1 MPFVYHL
8 PCFFC
13 FQFGGKL
20 VSFGNEALQAGQTGV
35 MYMVFVSQVVTEH
48 ELIADSNQLETALQH
63 GQYSEFC
70 EAKIS
75 SSTTPHERSVW
86 NFLRASFQTNTRAEL
101 LSLLGFKSD
110 EINNKVM

>member
-1 MPFVYHL
+1 M
-8 PCFFC
+8 
-13 FQFGGKL
+13 
-20 VSFGNEALQAGQTGV
+20 SFGNEALQAGQTSV
-35 MYMVFVSQVVTEH
+35 MYTVFVSQVVTEH
-48 ELIADSNQLETALQH
+48 ELIAHSNQLETALQY

-75 SSTTPHERSVW
+75 SSTTLHERSVW
-86 NFLRASFQTNTRAEL
+86 NFLRASFHTNTRAEL

>member
-1 MPFVYHL
+1 M
-8 PCFFC
+8 
-13 FQFGGKL
+13 
-20 VSFGNEALQAGQTGV
+20 SFGHEALQAGQTGV
-35 MYMVFVSQVVTEH
+35 MYTVFVSQVVTEH
-48 ELIADSNQLETALQH
+48 ELIGHSHQLETALQY

-86 NFLRASFQTNTRAEL
+86 NFLHASFQTNTRAEI

-110 EINNKVM
+110 ELNNKVM